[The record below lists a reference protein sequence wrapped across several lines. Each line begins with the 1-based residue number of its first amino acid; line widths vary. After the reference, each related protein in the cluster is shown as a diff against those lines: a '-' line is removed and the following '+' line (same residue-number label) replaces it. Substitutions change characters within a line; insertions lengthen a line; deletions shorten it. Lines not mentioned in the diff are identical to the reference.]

1 MGVRIKKRR
10 LRLRL
15 HPHLQDSLYSLR
27 YIPLFRNFLKTFHDR
42 VQRHS
47 CRTND
52 DDEGSNT
59 DFHLD
64 ISITYELIYELNRT
78 SHVFD

>member
-1 MGVRIKKRR
+1 MRIKRR
-10 LRLRL
+10 CLRLRL

-27 YIPLFRNFLKTFHDR
+27 YIPLFRNFLKNFHDQ

-52 DDEGSNT
+52 DEDEGLNK

-64 ISITYELIYELNRT
+64 ISISCELI
-78 SHVFD
+78 